1 MVLWSKR
8 KREENEREQICAPG
22 SDVGHPE
29 GGNRVRSTFRVLS
42 EEEGAQLHERTL
54 HILATVGMRVDTSQG
69 RDILRDAGADVD
81 DDTRIVRFPATLV
94 EQSLAQAPRELTLGG
109 RRPGWSHPTGSD
121 RTALVGS
128 GEAPFVRDRVTGET
142 REAVHAD
149 WVQGL
154 VLNDALDDVGV
165 YWAMVTG
172 AVLGDTLADEVGYC
186 AAVQRSFSKHVQDSS
201 ENPAA
206 MAWQLEILDIIFG
219 GRDAVARRHPYSFLL
234 TPISPLVIEEKGA
247 DACLALRGWDIPVA
261 IMPMPVTGTT
271 APGSLAATVLMAN
284 CEVLGCICLL
294 QAAEPGTPVIYA
306 ATMATMNTRTGLL
319 AGHAP
324 HSMLQA
330 AVVEMAKYYGL
341 PSMTSCCRS
350 DHFVPGM
357 QAGYEKALSGLL
369 PLLARPDLF
378 VGPGV
383 LGSTTVWGAEQLVID
398 CEILRT
404 CMRIC
409 EGITTE
415 DRLLAE
421 VIEEV
426 GPGGNFLAQGS
437 TRRAFH
443 EGELFMPEL
452 GWHDSRNAWDAAGR
466 PDILDQAR
474 ERVDQLLA
482 EHQPLLLDEAE
493 EGELRRLV
501 KKARES

>member
-1 MVLWSKR
+1 MR
-8 KREENEREQICAPG
+8 AAFE
-22 SDVGHPE
+22 
-29 GGNRVRSTFRVLS
+29 VLS
-42 EEEGAQLHERTL
+42 QEERDRIHERTL

-81 DDTRIVRFPATLV
+81 DSTRIVRFPATLV
-94 EQSLAQAPRELTLGG
+94 EQSLKEAPRGLTLGG
-109 RRPGWSHPTGSD
+109 RRPGWSHPMCSGQT
-121 RTALVGS
+121 TLVES
-128 GEAPFVRDRVTGET
+128 GEAPFVRDRATGEV
-142 REAVHAD
+142 RDAVHED
-149 WVQGL
+149 WIQGL
-154 VLNDALDDVGV
+154 RLNDALDEIGV
-165 YWAMVTG
+165 YWAMVTE
-172 AVLGDTLADEVGYC
+172 AIRGDALADEVEYMTT
-186 AAVQRSFSKHVQDSS
+186 VQRGFSKHVQDSS
-201 ENPAA
+201 ENPAT
-206 MAWQLEILDIIFG
+206 MAWQLEILGIVFG
-219 GRDAVARRHPYSFLL
+219 GRDEVARRHPYSFLL
-234 TPISPLVIEEKGA
+234 TPVSPLVIERNGA
-247 DACLALRGWDIPVA
+247 DACLALRGWEIPVA
-261 IMPMPVTGTT
+261 IMPMPVTAAT

-284 CEVLGCICLL
+284 CEVLGCLCLL

-306 ATMATMNTRTGLL
+306 ATMATMNPHTGLL

-324 HSMLQA
+324 HSLLQA

-415 DRLLAE
+415 NRLLAE

-443 EGELFMPEL
+443 EGELFMPGL

-482 EHQPLLLDEAE
+482 EHQPVPLDEAV

-501 KKARES
+501 KKVRES